1 MERSKLL
8 GVVGIAVVLIA
19 VGFAIGLMVNDGG
32 EQENG
37 GDGGDGGDT
46 PSETDQTI
54 EYRLTV
60 TESADTYDFR
70 VEFYGVVAGSLEMY
84 LGDEPLLDGLGEPIT
99 RSWGAGEWVSFA
111 YNKYYPEGKDFS
123 YVEDNLRVVFPSY
136 IDAVQL

>member
-8 GVVGIAVVLIA
+8 GVVGIAVILVA
-19 VGFAIGLMVNDGG
+19 VGFAIGLSVSDDDGK
-32 EQENG
+32 
-37 GDGGDGGDT
+37 DGGDGGDT
-46 PSETDQTI
+46 PSGTDKTI
-54 EYRLTV
+54 EYRLVV
-60 TESADTYDFR
+60 TESADTYDFK
-70 VEFYGVVAGSLEMY
+70 VEFYGVVGGSLEVY

-111 YNKYYPEGKDFS
+111 YNKYYPEGKDFA

>member
-32 EQENG
+32 EQGSG
-37 GDGGDGGDT
+37 GDGGDV
-46 PSETDQTI
+46 SETDQTI
-54 EYRLTV
+54 EYRLKL
-60 TESADTYDFR
+60 TEYPDGYGFT

-99 RSWGAGEWVSFA
+99 RSWGAGEWVRFS
-111 YNKYYPEGKDFS
+111 YGPDYPEGKDFS

>member
-8 GVVGIAVVLIA
+8 GVVGIAVILVA
-19 VGFAIGLMVNDGG
+19 VGIAIGLTLGDDDGKDG
-32 EQENG
+32 E
-37 GDGGDGGDT
+37 DGGDT
-46 PSETDQTI
+46 PSRTDKTI
-54 EYRLTV
+54 EYRLVV
-60 TESADTYDFR
+60 TESSDTYDFK
-70 VEFYGVVAGSLEMY
+70 VEFYGVVGGSLEVH

-99 RSWGAGEWVSFA
+99 RSWVAGEWVSFA